1 MDNRYNTITDI
12 LNSPLFND
20 ITFEDKKPKKA
31 VYDSELEKF
40 LEIIDFVKENNREPY
55 KVDDNWDERKLA
67 SRLIGIRNDN
77 QRLNYLKQYDDMGLL
92 DKKQENNSIP
102 KVNSVEDILKSG
114 SSELLQANPL
124 GDNKNSIYDTS
135 SLKKVTTMPDY
146 VARRKKIDNFEKY
159 EILFKACQSEIAE
172 GKRKILSF
180 RNGSDIQENSFYI
193 LNGVLLYVEK
203 VGKKQK
209 SNGAINARLKC
220 VFENGTKSNM
230 LLRSLSAE
238 LYKNGRR
245 VTDNE
250 DTLLDNIDVNDVS
263 TGYIYVLKSLS
274 EDDQIR
280 NIENL
285 YKIGFT
291 TGTVE
296 NRIKN
301 AKRQATFL
309 YAPVEIVV
317 TYQVYNM
324 NVNKFETLLHR
335 VLSNKNLDVSI
346 INPDG
351 TMVVPKEW
359 FVASLEEVQEVINE
373 IVIKANL

>member
-1 MDNRYNTITDI
+1 MNNRYHSLSDI
-12 LNSPLFND
+12 MNSDLFND
-20 ITFEDKKPKKA
+20 ITFKAKTPKK
-31 VYDSELEKF
+31 VIYDVEVENF
-40 LEIIDFVKENNREPY
+40 LEIVKFVKENNREPY
-55 KVDDNWDERKLA
+55 KVEDNWDERKLA
-67 SRLIGIRNDN
+67 SRLIGIRNDKE
-77 QRLNYLKQYDDMGLL
+77 RLDYLKQHDDIGLL
-92 DKKQENNSIP
+92 EDEQSNISIP
-102 KVNSVEDILKSG
+102 KINTIEDILKSG
-114 SSELLQANPL
+114 SSELLESNQL
-124 GDNKNSIYDTS
+124 GAEKSSIYDTS

-146 VARRKKIDNFEKY
+146 VARRKKIGNFEKY
-159 EILFKACQSEIAE
+159 EILFKSCQNEIAE
-172 GKRKILSF
+172 GKRKILPF

-209 SNGAINARLKC
+209 KNGAINARLKC
-220 VFENGTKSNM
+220 IFENGTKSDM

-250 DTLLDNIDVNDVS
+250 DSLLDNIDVDDVS
-263 TGYIYVLKSLS
+263 TGYIYVLRSLS
-274 EDDQIR
+274 EDPQIR

-301 AKRQATFL
+301 AKKQATFL
-309 YAPVEIVV
+309 YAPVEIIV

-335 VLSNKNLDVSI
+335 ILSHKNLDVSI
-346 INPDG
+346 ISPDG

-359 FVASLEEVQEVINE
+359 FVASLEEVQEVIND
-373 IVIKANL
+373 IVIKVNI